1 MPKVIVDQGACS
13 GSGDCVAMCSEVFEV
28 VSGVSQIVEKYRGEK
43 PTEGTV
49 PEDLE
54 CVHKAEE
61 RCPFDA
67 ITVK

>member
-1 MPKVIVDQGACS
+1 MIDQDACS
-13 GSGDCVAMCSEVFEV
+13 GSGDCVAICSEVFEV
-28 VSGVSQIVEKYRGEK
+28 VSGVSQIVEKYRDENPK
-43 PTEGTV
+43 EGTV

-67 ITVK
+67 ITVKMKE